1 MNKRYTEAQII
12 KAIKLHEAGTKVE
25 DLCSEMGIMTGL
37 PAKTTVVG
45 HCR

>member
-12 KAIKLHEAGTKVE
+12 KLHEVGIKVE